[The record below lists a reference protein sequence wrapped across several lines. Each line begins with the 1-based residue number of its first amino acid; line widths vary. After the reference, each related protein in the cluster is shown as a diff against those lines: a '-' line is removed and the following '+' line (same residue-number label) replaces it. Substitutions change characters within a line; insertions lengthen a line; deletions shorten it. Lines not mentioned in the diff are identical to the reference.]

1 MRWRVSSTK
10 LLSSFCVSFLEFEA
24 FHGSFLMCVHT
35 YQDIDE
41 QFDSLK
47 TSTHTLLHIYTETL
61 SHSIMSSHIV
71 FLRLKMLICHD
82 LQIIEYNG
90 SEMRIGTSPT
100 PSTAKWL
107 TMLKC
112 YSYTMWWF
120 TSLKSPWKKY
130 PGEVIICI
138 GGNDLHSRLSCFLII
153 SQFLK
158 TCVCWWTL
166 VMSCTL
172 LLIMFASARI

>member
-1 MRWRVSSTK
+1 
-10 LLSSFCVSFLEFEA
+10 
-24 FHGSFLMCVHT
+24 MCVYT
-35 YQDIDE
+35 YQGTDE

-47 TSTHTLLHIYTETL
+47 TSTHTRLHIYTETL

-71 FLRLKMLICHD
+71 FFKTQDVNLSWLANYWIQRQWDEDWNKSSPINCKMTNNAEVLLVYHVVVY
-82 LQIIEYNG
+82 QPRE
-90 SEMRIGTSPT
+90 SM
-100 PSTAKWL
+100 
-107 TMLKC
+107 
-112 YSYTMWWF
+112 
-120 TSLKSPWKKY
+120 KKH

-158 TCVCWWTL
+158 TCVCWWTV